1 MNKKMKWAGIL
12 NILCGSF
19 LILPELLFVGL
30 LVFSMFFGPD
40 GGGKI
45 VVFLL
50 LIFALIGLIVVSPLL
65 FAPIFMIIVGR
76 ALCSKKPKKPSLRTS
91 LIITIILKS
100 LIIASMI
107 LSDLGVLISP
117 YPEEVLTTMIPT
129 ITSIIITSIPMLA
142 LFVTSIILDRLV
154 LPAKIKKEPKLK
166 ESKGYWSEEKTT
178 DEPFYLEGE

>member
-50 LIFALIGLIVVSPLL
+50 LIGVSGQS
-65 FAPIFMIIVGR
+65 FF
-76 ALCSKKPKKPSLRTS
+76 T
-91 LIITIILKS
+91 
-100 LIIASMI
+100 AS
-107 LSDLGVLISP
+107 
-117 YPEEVLTTMIPT
+117 
-129 ITSIIITSIPMLA
+129 
-142 LFVTSIILDRLV
+142 
-154 LPAKIKKEPKLK
+154 
-166 ESKGYWSEEKTT
+166 
-178 DEPFYLEGE
+178 